1 MTSAKSLRQPLLVSL
16 IAAAALAACG
26 GDDNNTTNIPPAP
39 SPEVPA
45 PTPAPGPTPAP
56 EPAPEPEKTPVS
68 LTLEKIGS
76 YQSGIFL
83 QSAAEITAFD
93 PVTKRGFVVNAQ
105 KGALD
110 VLDMSNPSA
119 PRMVASLDATK
130 LSLGAGASI
139 NSVAVHGGLV
149 AAAVQASLKTD
160 KGMVVIYDADKL
172 SVIAEV
178 PVGALPD
185 MLTFTPDGKTLLVAN
200 EGEPSDDYQ
209 IDPEGS
215 ISVIDVSTP
224 AKPVARTADF
234 KAFNSQKAQLL
245 AKGVRI
251 FGPTAD
257 GQGTADVA
265 NDLEPEYI
273 AVAPDGKTAWVT
285 LQENNAL
292 AIVDIAS
299 ASVTDV
305 VALGYK
311 DHGAAGN
318 ELDFADSD
326 GKNSVINITAAP
338 NVYGMYQPDSIAAY
352 QAAYGA
358 TYLVTANEGDAR
370 AWGEGNKS
378 YFGTAADKVSGA
390 PAAVGDVTKGFV
402 EEWRIKHLV
411 HKEGFLRRVGD
422 DLPAHLAQLGNG
434 AYLNA
439 NNFSWCG
446 AVAGDPKSCR
456 DDGKLGRLKI
466 TWTMGYQTDSS
477 ANPVKDANGY
487 LTYDKLY
494 AYGGRSISIWDAK
507 GQQVWDSGAA
517 IEKFL
522 ASPECKLGAKRDIAC
537 ATYFNTGHDE
547 TAQLDAR
554 SSAKGPEPEGLTVG
568 QIGDKTFVFVGLERM
583 GGILVFDITDPK
595 APKQIDYLNTRE
607 NWTASFGSKS
617 PLVGTALSDAG
628 DLGPEGLHFISAK
641 HSPNG
646 KPLLMV
652 GNEVSGTTAI
662 YQLNLQY

>member
-1 MTSAKSLRQPLLVSL
+1 MTSAKALGQHLLISV
-16 IAAAALAACG
+16 IAAATLTACG
-26 GDDNNTTNIPPAP
+26 GDDSTVAAPPP
-39 SPEVPA
+39 VTEVPA
-45 PTPAPGPTPAP
+45 
-56 EPAPEPEKTPVS
+56 PAPEPEKTPLS
-68 LTLEKIGS
+68 LSLVKIGS

-93 PVTKRGFVVNAQ
+93 PATKRGFVVNAQ

-110 VLDMSNPSA
+110 VLDMSNPVA

-139 NSVAVHGGLV
+139 NSVAVQGGLV
-149 AAAVQASLKTD
+149 AAAVQAANKTD
-160 KGMVVIYDADKL
+160 KGMVALFSAASL
-172 SVIAEV
+172 SLIAEIG
-178 PVGALPD
+178 VGALPD
-185 MLTFTPDGKTLLVAN
+185 MLAFTPDGRTLLVAN

-215 ISVIDVSTP
+215 ISVIDLSTP
-224 AKPVARTADF
+224 SKPVARVADF
-234 KAFNSQKAQLL
+234 KAFNSQKAALL

-251 FGPTAD
+251 FGPTAN

-285 LQENNAL
+285 LQENNAM

-299 ASVTDV
+299 ATVTDV
-305 VALGYK
+305 VALGFK
-311 DHGAAGN
+311 DHGQTGN

-326 GKNSVINITAAP
+326 GKSPVINITAAP
-338 NVYGMYQPDSIAAY
+338 HVYGMYQPDSIAAY
-352 QAAYGA
+352 KAADGA

-370 AWGEGNKS
+370 AWGEGNKA
-378 YFGTAADKVSGA
+378 YFGVAADKATST
-390 PAAVGDVTKGFV
+390 PAQAGDVTKGFV

-411 HKEGFLRRVGD
+411 HKDGFLRRAGD

-439 NNFSWCG
+439 SNFAWCG
-446 AVAGDPKSCR
+446 AVSGEPKTCR
-456 DDGKLGRLKI
+456 DDDKLGRLKVS
-466 TWTMGYQTDSS
+466 WTMGYQTHPDGS
-477 ANPVKDANGY
+477 PVKDGKGY

-507 GQQVWDSGAA
+507 GKQVWDSGAA
-517 IEKFL
+517 FEKFL
-522 ASPECKLGAKRDIAC
+522 ASPECKLGAQRDIAC
-537 ATYFNTGHDE
+537 ATYFNTGHDA
-547 TAQLDAR
+547 TAKLDAR

-607 NWTASFGSKS
+607 NWSDSFDDKTPPSG
-617 PLVGTALSDAG
+617 PALDALG
-628 DLGPEGLHFISAK
+628 DLGPEGLHFISAAK
-641 HSPNG
+641 SPNG

>member
-26 GDDNNTTNIPPAP
+26 GGDNTSSTTPAP
-39 SPEVPA
+39 S
-45 PTPAPGPTPAP
+45 
-56 EPAPEPEKTPVS
+56 PEKTPVS

-149 AAAVQASLKTD
+149 AAAVQASVKTD

-224 AKPVARTADF
+224 TKPVARTADF
-234 KAFNSQKAQLL
+234 KAFNTQKAQLL

-265 NDLEPEYI
+265 NDLESEYI

-326 GKNSVINITAAP
+326 GKNSIINITAAP

-352 QAAYGA
+352 QAADGA

-370 AWGEGNKS
+370 AWGEGNAA
-378 YFGTAADKVSGA
+378 YFGTAADKATGT
-390 PAAVGDVTKGFV
+390 AAAAGDVTKGFV

-411 HKEGFLRRVGD
+411 HKEGFLRRAGD

-434 AYLNA
+434 AYLNPTS
-439 NNFSWCG
+439 FSWCG
-446 AVAGDPKSCR
+446 AVASDPKSCR
-456 DDGKLGRLKI
+456 DDDKLGRLKI
-466 TWTMGYQTDSS
+466 SWTMGYKTD
-477 ANPVKDANGY
+477 ATGAPLKDSKGY

-607 NWTASFGSKS
+607 NWTAVFSSKS

>member
-26 GDDNNTTNIPPAP
+26 GGDNTSSTTPAP
-39 SPEVPA
+39 S
-45 PTPAPGPTPAP
+45 
-56 EPAPEPEKTPVS
+56 PEKTPVS

-149 AAAVQASLKTD
+149 AAAVQASVKTD

-224 AKPVARTADF
+224 TKPVARTADF
-234 KAFNSQKAQLL
+234 KAFNTQKAQLL

-257 GQGTADVA
+257 GQGTAAVA
-265 NDLEPEYI
+265 IDLEPEYI

-326 GKNSVINITAAP
+326 GKNSIINITAAP

-352 QAAYGA
+352 QAADGA

-370 AWGEGNKS
+370 AWGEGNAA
-378 YFGTAADKVSGA
+378 YFGTAADKATGT
-390 PAAVGDVTKGFV
+390 AAAAGDVTKGFV

-411 HKEGFLRRVGD
+411 HKEGFLRRAGD

-434 AYLNA
+434 AYLNPTS
-439 NNFSWCG
+439 FSWCG
-446 AVAGDPKSCR
+446 AVASDPKSCR
-456 DDGKLGRLKI
+456 DDDKLGRLKI
-466 TWTMGYQTDSS
+466 SWTMGYKTD
-477 ANPVKDANGY
+477 ATGAPLKDSKGY

-607 NWTASFGSKS
+607 NWTAVFSSKS

>member
-1 MTSAKSLRQPLLVSL
+1 MTSAQTLRQPLLISL

-26 GDDNNTTNIPPAP
+26 GGDNNTNNTTPAP
-39 SPEVPA
+39 APIPEVPA
-45 PTPAPGPTPAP
+45 
-56 EPAPEPEKTPVS
+56 PAPEPEKTPTS

-110 VLDMSNPSA
+110 VLDMSNPAA
-119 PRMVASLDATK
+119 PRMLASLDATK

-149 AAAVQASLKTD
+149 AAAVQASVKTD

-172 SVIAEV
+172 GVIAEV

-185 MLTFTPDGKTLLVAN
+185 MLTFTPDGKTILVAN

-257 GQGTADVA
+257 GLGTAAVA

-299 ASVTDV
+299 ATVTDV

-326 GKNSVINITAAP
+326 GKSPVINITQAA
-338 NVYGMYQPDSIAAY
+338 NVFGMYQPDSIAAY
-352 QAAYGA
+352 KAADGA

-378 YFGTAADKVSGA
+378 YFGTAADKTA
-390 PAAVGDVTKGFV
+390 DTPATAGDMSKGFV

-411 HKEGFLRRVGD
+411 HKDGFLRRAGD
-422 DLPAHLAQLGNG
+422 DLPAHLAQLASG

-439 NNFSWCG
+439 SNFAWCG
-446 AVAGDPKSCR
+446 AVGTDPKTCR
-456 DDGKLGRLKI
+456 DDDKLGRLKV

-477 ANPVKDANGY
+477 GNPVKDGKGH
-487 LTYDKLY
+487 LTYDRLY
-494 AYGGRSISIWDAK
+494 AYGGRSISIWDARGK
-507 GQQVWDSGAA
+507 QVWDSGAA
-517 IEKFL
+517 IEKFI
-522 ASPECKLGAKRDIAC
+522 ASPECKLGARRDIAC

-547 TAQLDAR
+547 TARLDAR

-568 QIGDKTFVFVGLERM
+568 QIGTKTFVFVGLERM

-607 NWTASFGSKS
+607 NWTASFDSKS
-617 PLVGTALSDAG
+617 ALAGTALSDVG
-628 DLGPEGLHFISAK
+628 DLGPEGLHFISAAK
-641 HSPNG
+641 SPNG

-662 YQLNLQY
+662 YQLNLQDRKSVV

>member
-1 MTSAKSLRQPLLVSL
+1 MTSAKALSQHLLISV
-16 IAAAALAACG
+16 IAAAALTACG
-26 GDDNNTTNIPPAP
+26 GDDNQATAP
-39 SPEVPA
+39 EPEVPVV
-45 PTPAPGPTPAP
+45 PAP
-56 EPAPEPEKTPVS
+56 EPTPEPEKTPLS
-68 LTLEKIGS
+68 LSLLKIGS

-93 PVTKRGFVVNAQ
+93 PATKRGFVVNAQ

-110 VLDMSNPSA
+110 VLDMSNPAA
-119 PRMVASLDATK
+119 PRLVASLDATK

-139 NSVAVHGGLV
+139 NSVAVQGGLV
-149 AAAVQASLKTD
+149 AAAVQAANKTD
-160 KGMVVIYDADKL
+160 KGMVALFSADTL
-172 SVIAEV
+172 SLIAEV
-178 PVGALPD
+178 GVGALPD
-185 MLTFTPDGKTLLVAN
+185 MLTFTPDSKTLLVAN

-215 ISVIDVSTP
+215 ISVIDLSTP
-224 AKPVARTADF
+224 AKPVARIADF
-234 KAFNSQKAQLL
+234 KAFNSQKAALL

-257 GQGTADVA
+257 GKGTANVA

-292 AIVDIAS
+292 AIVDIAT
-299 ASVTDV
+299 ATVTDV

-311 DHGAAGN
+311 DHGATGN

-326 GKNSVINITAAP
+326 GKSPVINISAAP

-352 QAAYGA
+352 KASDGN

-370 AWGEGNKS
+370 AWGEGNAA
-378 YFGTAADKVSGA
+378 YFGTKSPQAA
-390 PAAVGDVTKGFV
+390 GDVTKGFV

-411 HKEGFLRRVGD
+411 HKDGFLRRAGD

-439 NNFSWCG
+439 ANFSWCG
-446 AVAGDPKSCR
+446 AVSGDPKTCR
-456 DDGKLGRLKI
+456 DDDKLGRLKVS
-466 TWTMGYQTDSS
+466 WTMGYQTNPDGS
-477 ANPVKDANGY
+477 PVKDGKGY

-507 GQQVWDSGAA
+507 GKQVWDSGAA
-517 IEKFL
+517 IEKFI

-537 ATYFNTGHDE
+537 ATYFNTGHDA

-568 QIGDKTFVFVGLERM
+568 SIGDKTFVFVGLERM
-583 GGILVFDITDPK
+583 GGILVFDITNPK

-607 NWTASFGSKS
+607 NWATSFDSKTAPSGA
-617 PLVGTALSDAG
+617 ALEALG
-628 DLGPEGLHFISAK
+628 DLGPEGLHFIAAAK
-641 HSPNG
+641 SPNG

-662 YQLNLQY
+662 YQLDLQY

>member
-1 MTSAKSLRQPLLVSL
+1 MH
-16 IAAAALAACG
+16 
-26 GDDNNTTNIPPAP
+26 D
-39 SPEVPA
+39 
-45 PTPAPGPTPAP
+45 
-56 EPAPEPEKTPVS
+56 
-68 LTLEKIGS
+68 
-76 YQSGIFL
+76 
-83 QSAAEITAFD
+83 
-93 PVTKRGFVVNAQ
+93 
-105 KGALD
+105 
-110 VLDMSNPSA
+110 
-119 PRMVASLDATK
+119 
-130 LSLGAGASI
+130 
-139 NSVAVHGGLV
+139 GLV
-149 AAAVQASLKTD
+149 AVAIQAAIKTSN
-160 KGMVVIYDADKL
+160 GAVAIYSADKL
-172 SVIAEV
+172 ELLSQVA
-178 PVGALPD
+178 VGALPD

-234 KAFNSQKAQLL
+234 KAFNSQKAALL

-257 GQGTADVA
+257 GKGTAAVA

-299 ASVTDV
+299 ATVTDV
-305 VALGYK
+305 VALGFK
-311 DHGAAGN
+311 DHGKVGN
-318 ELDFADSD
+318 ELDFADGD
-326 GKNSVINITAAP
+326 GKNAVINITSAP

-352 QAAYGA
+352 KAADGA

-370 AWGEGNKS
+370 AWGEGNKA
-378 YFGTAADKVSGA
+378 YFGTAADKATGA
-390 PAAVGDVTKGFV
+390 LASAGDVSKGFV

-411 HKEGFLRRVGD
+411 HKDGFLRRAGD
-422 DLPAHLAQLGNG
+422 DLPAHLAQLGKG

-439 NNFSWCG
+439 SNFAWCG
-446 AVAGDPKSCR
+446 AVSGDPKTCR
-456 DDGKLGRLKI
+456 DDDKLGRLKV
-466 TWTMGYQTDSS
+466 TWTRGYQTDASG
-477 ANPVKDANGY
+477 APVQDAKGY

-517 IEKFL
+517 IETFI
-522 ASPECKLGAKRDIAC
+522 ASPECKLGTKRDVAC
-537 ATYFNTGHDE
+537 ATYFNTGHDA
-547 TAQLDAR
+547 TATLDAR
-554 SSAKGPEPEGLTVG
+554 SSAKGPEPEGLAVG

-583 GGILVFDITDPK
+583 GGILVFDITNPK

-607 NWTASFGSKS
+607 NWTASFDDKNPPSGA
-617 PLVGTALSDAG
+617 ALSALG
-628 DLGPEGLHFISAK
+628 DLGPEGLHFIPAAK
-641 HSPNG
+641 SPNG

-652 GNEVSGTTAI
+652 GNEVSGTTAV
-662 YQLNLQY
+662 YQLQLQY

>member
-16 IAAAALAACG
+16 IAAAALTACG

-110 VLDMSNPSA
+110 VLDMSNPNA

-318 ELDFADSD
+318 ELDFSD
-326 GKNSVINITAAP
+326 KDAKINISAAP
-338 NVYGMYQPDSIAAY
+338 GVFGMYQPDSIAAY
-352 QAAYGA
+352 QAADGA

-370 AWGEGNKS
+370 DWGDSTTLGKGYLEEMRVKDLVRQ
-378 YFGTAADKVSGA
+378 A
-390 PAAVGDVTKGFV
+390 KGF
-402 EEWRIKHLV
+402 K
-411 HKEGFLRRVGD
+411 D
-422 DLPAHLAQLGNG
+422 APAHLAQLGIG
-434 AYLNA
+434 ASLNA
-439 NNFSWCG
+439 NQFGWC
-446 AVAGDPKSCR
+446 AATATDTKECDADS
-456 DDGKLGRLKI
+456 KLGRLKI
-466 TWTMGYQTDSS
+466 TWTMGYRTDSS
-477 ANPVKDANGY
+477 GNPVKDTNGY

-522 ASPECKLGAKRDIAC
+522 AGPECKLGAKRDIAC

-607 NWTASFGSKS
+607 NWTAVFSSKS

>member
-1 MTSAKSLRQPLLVSL
+1 MTSAQTLRQPLLISL

-26 GDDNNTTNIPPAP
+26 GGDNNTNNTTPAP
-39 SPEVPA
+39 APIPEVPA
-45 PTPAPGPTPAP
+45 
-56 EPAPEPEKTPVS
+56 PAPEPEKTPTS

-110 VLDMSNPSA
+110 VLDMSNPAA
-119 PRMVASLDATK
+119 PRMLASLDATK

-149 AAAVQASLKTD
+149 AAAVQASVKTD

-172 SVIAEV
+172 GVIAEV

-185 MLTFTPDGKTLLVAN
+185 MLTFTPDGKTILVAN

-257 GQGTADVA
+257 GLGTAAVA

-299 ASVTDV
+299 ATVTDV
-305 VALGYK
+305 VALGFK

-326 GKNSVINITAAP
+326 GKSPVINITQAA
-338 NVYGMYQPDSIAAY
+338 NVFGMYQPDSIAAY
-352 QAAYGA
+352 KAADGA

-378 YFGTAADKVSGA
+378 YFGTAADKTA
-390 PAAVGDVTKGFV
+390 NTPATAGDMSKGFV

-411 HKEGFLRRVGD
+411 HKDGFLRRAGD
-422 DLPAHLAQLGNG
+422 DLPAHLAQLASG

-439 NNFSWCG
+439 SNFAWCG
-446 AVAGDPKSCR
+446 AVGTDPKTCR
-456 DDGKLGRLKI
+456 DDDKLGRLKV

-477 ANPVKDANGY
+477 GNPVKDGKGY
-487 LTYDKLY
+487 LTYDRLY

-507 GQQVWDSGAA
+507 GKQVWDSGAA
-517 IEKFL
+517 IEKFI
-522 ASPECKLGAKRDIAC
+522 ASPECKLGARRDIAC

-547 TAQLDAR
+547 TARLDAR

-568 QIGDKTFVFVGLERM
+568 QIGTKTFVFVGLERM

-607 NWTASFGSKS
+607 NWTASFDSKS
-617 PLVGTALSDAG
+617 ALAGTALSDVG
-628 DLGPEGLHFISAK
+628 DLGPEGLHFISAAK
-641 HSPNG
+641 SPNG

-652 GNEVSGTTAI
+652 GNEVNGTTAI